1 MTGQCKKLVISN
13 SILWG
18 AAIIAAAIL
27 SAPTILTTILLPVL
41 AFISISNIIYAE
53 KQNKI

>member
-27 SAPTILTTILLPVL
+27 SAPIILTTILLPVL

-53 KQNKI
+53 KQNII

>member
-27 SAPTILTTILLPVL
+27 SAPIILTTILLPVL